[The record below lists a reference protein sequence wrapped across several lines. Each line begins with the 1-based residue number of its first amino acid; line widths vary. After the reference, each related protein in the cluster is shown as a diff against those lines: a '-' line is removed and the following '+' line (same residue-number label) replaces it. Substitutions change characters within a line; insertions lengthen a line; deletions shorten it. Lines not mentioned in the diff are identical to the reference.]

1 MHTEIDTTLYYLE
14 TVTLHFSNSLVMGGG
29 GVFDLICFE
38 VSARLLLLY
47 RFVH

>member
-1 MHTEIDTTLYYLE
+1 MHTEVDTTLYYLE

-29 GVFDLICFE
+29 VFDLICFE
-38 VSARLLLLY
+38 VSARLLLY